1 LKSKSGKQYQSN
13 ACRFFTGGLFRKK
26 ELSGTMKKPLL
37 EIQDLAVSVDDKL
50 ILNGIDLSI
59 QKGELHVLMG
69 PNGTGKSTLVSA
81 VMGDPRYAIE
91 SGSISFDGED
101 ITDESA
107 DARARLGV
115 FLSFQA
121 PEEIPGITLE
131 NFLRTAAG
139 AIEGK
144 PMRVLAFQKKLKEQM
159 QVLDMDESYA
169 SRYLNVGF
177 SGGEKKKAE
186 ILQLLMLRPKLA
198 MLDETDSGLDVDAVK
213 TVSKGIRAYHDE
225 GNSILIITHNA
236 KILEELEVD
245 YVHILENGRITR
257 TGGRELA
264 DEILQSGFGALQKE
278 AADA

>member
-1 LKSKSGKQYQSN
+1 
-13 ACRFFTGGLFRKK
+13 
-26 ELSGTMKKPLL
+26 MKKPLL
-37 EIQDLAVSVDDKL
+37 EIRDLAVSVDDKL
-50 ILNGIDLSI
+50 ILNGVDLSI

-213 TVSKGIRAYHDE
+213 TVSKGIREYHDE

-264 DEILQSGFGALQKE
+264 DEILQSGFGALQRE

>member
-1 LKSKSGKQYQSN
+1 
-13 ACRFFTGGLFRKK
+13 
-26 ELSGTMKKPLL
+26 MKKPLL
-37 EIQDLAVSVDDKL
+37 EIHDLAVSVDDKL
-50 ILNGIDLSI
+50 ILNGVDLSI

-213 TVSKGIRAYHDE
+213 TVSKGIREYHDE